1 MTGFIKVVIFFIL
14 FLLIMRVFRLISR
27 YWSSSKK
34 TIDDL
39 RQNQKKKPNQFENVE
54 DAKFREI
61 DPDKKE
67 KSE

>member
-14 FLLIMRVFRLISR
+14 FLLIIRLFRLISR

-39 RQNQKKKPNQFENVE
+39 RQNQKKKSDRFENVE

-61 DPDKKE
+61 DPNKKE

>member
-1 MTGFIKVVIFFIL
+1 MTGFIKVIIFFIL
-14 FLLIMRVFRLISR
+14 FLLVIRFFRLISR

-34 TIDDL
+34 NIDDL
-39 RQNQKKKPNQFENVE
+39 RQNQKKEPDQFENVE

-67 KSE
+67 KRE

>member
-1 MTGFIKVVIFFIL
+1 
-14 FLLIMRVFRLISR
+14 MRVFRLISR

>member
-14 FLLIMRVFRLISR
+14 FLLIIRVFRLISR

-39 RQNQKKKPNQFENVE
+39 RQNKKKKPDQFENVE

>member
-14 FLLIMRVFRLISR
+14 FLLIIRVFRLISR

-39 RQNQKKKPNQFENVE
+39 RQNQKKKPDQFENVE

>member
-1 MTGFIKVVIFFIL
+1 MTGFIKVIIFFIL
-14 FLLIMRVFRLISR
+14 FLLIIRLFRLISR

-39 RQNQKKKPNQFENVE
+39 RQNKKKKPDRFENVE

>member
-39 RQNQKKKPNQFENVE
+39 RQNQKKKPDRFENVE

-61 DPDKKE
+61 NPDKKE

>member
-14 FLLIMRVFRLISR
+14 FLLIIRVFRLISR

-34 TIDDL
+34 NIDDL
-39 RQNQKKKPNQFENVE
+39 RQNQKKNPDQFENVE

-67 KSE
+67 KRE

>member
-14 FLLIMRVFRLISR
+14 FLLIIRVFRLISR

-39 RQNQKKKPNQFENVE
+39 RQNQKKKPDQFENVE

-61 DPDKKE
+61 DPNKKE

>member
-1 MTGFIKVVIFFIL
+1 
-14 FLLIMRVFRLISR
+14 MRVFRLISR

-39 RQNQKKKPNQFENVE
+39 RQNQKKKPDRFENVE

-61 DPDKKE
+61 NPDKKE
-67 KSE
+67 KSQ

>member
-14 FLLIMRVFRLISR
+14 FLLIIRGIRLISR

-34 TIDDL
+34 TIDDI
-39 RQNQKKKPNQFENVE
+39 RKNKKKKPDRFENVE

>member
-14 FLLIMRVFRLISR
+14 FLLIIRVFRLISR